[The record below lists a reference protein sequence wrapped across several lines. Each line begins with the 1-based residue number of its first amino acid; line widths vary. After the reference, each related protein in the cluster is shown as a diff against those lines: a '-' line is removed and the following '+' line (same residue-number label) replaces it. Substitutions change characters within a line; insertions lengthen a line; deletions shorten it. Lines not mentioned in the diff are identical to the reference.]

1 MPKRFFKIRLSE
13 DSEIQVFIET
23 ASGLI
28 IGFVV
33 KLVLKSNGAQYEV
46 IRFDSGH
53 NCPHKDILDV
63 SGKSIRKIWYDFLGN
78 KEALNLSI
86 QDLKDNYKLYIE
98 RFRKWLKK

>member
-1 MPKRFFKIRLSE
+1 MAKRFFRIRLSE

-28 IGFVV
+28 ISFVV
-33 KLVLKSNGAQYEV
+33 KLVLRINSAQYEV

-53 NCPHKDILDV
+53 NCPHKDILDA
-63 SGKSIRKIWYDFLGN
+63 SGKSTRKIWYDFLGN

>member
-1 MPKRFFKIRLSE
+1 MARRFFKIKLSE
-13 DSEIQVFIET
+13 DAEIQVFIET
-23 ASGLI
+23 VSGLI
-28 IGFVV
+28 INFVV
-33 KLVLKSNGAQYEV
+33 KLVLGINSAQYEV

-63 SGKSIRKIWYDFLGN
+63 GGEVTRKIWYEFLGN

>member
-1 MPKRFFKIRLSE
+1 MPKRFFRIQVSE
-13 DSEIQVFIET
+13 DSEIQVFIEA

-28 IGFVV
+28 INFVV
-33 KLVLKSNGAQYEV
+33 KLVLRINGAEHEV

-63 SGKSIRKIWYDFLGN
+63 GGKSTRKIWYDFLGN